1 MKVSNNFVI
10 QEFIPPQIYSMFG
23 GGERCL
29 WYIDRR
35 IILATQLLRD
45 ILGSPLTANN
55 WHTGG
60 PYSERGYR
68 IPNTKTGAKFSQH
81 KFGRAVDL
89 SSDKYTPAQM
99 LEAMRANFDKFKEI
113 GILTVENLEFT
124 PTWLHMDCRQPLSNY
139 PKNDFFIVDPA

>member
-55 WHTGG
+55 WHT
-60 PYSERGYR
+60 
-68 IPNTKTGAKFSQH
+68 TG
-81 KFGRAVDL
+81 L
-89 SSDKYTPAQM
+89 S
-99 LEAMRANFDKFKEI
+99 
-113 GILTVENLEFT
+113 
-124 PTWLHMDCRQPLSNY
+124 
-139 PKNDFFIVDPA
+139 